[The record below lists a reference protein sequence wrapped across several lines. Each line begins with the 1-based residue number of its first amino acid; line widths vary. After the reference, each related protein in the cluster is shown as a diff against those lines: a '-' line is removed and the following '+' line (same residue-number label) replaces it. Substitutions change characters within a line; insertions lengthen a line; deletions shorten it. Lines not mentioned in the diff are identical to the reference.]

1 MRFLADENCDM
12 AVVRALRNSGHDVA
26 LVKDLCRG
34 ADDEA
39 VAVLAQTE
47 RRILLTEDKGFGQIA
62 QALTANGVGIVL
74 LRFPTNARSQIGSDV
89 ERAVSG
95 FAAQLENA
103 FVVIEPGQV
112 RITKPQT

>member
-12 AVVRALRNSGHDVA
+12 AVVRALRNSGH
-26 LVKDLCRG
+26 
-34 ADDEA
+34 E
-39 VAVLAQTE
+39 
-47 RRILLTEDKGFGQIA
+47 
-62 QALTANGVGIVL
+62 ALTANGVGIVL

-89 ERAVSG
+89 VRAVSG